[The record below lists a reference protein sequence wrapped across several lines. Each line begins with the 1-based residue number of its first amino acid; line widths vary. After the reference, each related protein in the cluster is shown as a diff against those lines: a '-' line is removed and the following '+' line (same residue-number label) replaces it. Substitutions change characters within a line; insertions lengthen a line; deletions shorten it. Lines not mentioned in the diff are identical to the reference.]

1 MVFEEQLQKIQKEMS
16 KMPDECCRIEH
27 FIVIMMKV
35 MKFPFEKMPLYLVG
49 IKDMFREI
57 VKEGKN
63 SISYQEIFQYV
74 VGELV
79 IMKEEEQHTEFHIQF
94 F

>member
-1 MVFEEQLQKIQKEMS
+1 
-16 KMPDECCRIEH
+16 
-27 FIVIMMKV
+27 

-49 IKDMFREI
+49 LKDMFREI
-57 VKEGKN
+57 VKDGKN